1 MKTIYESV
9 NNFWFLTEKKKCID
23 GELCMKTILKKP
35 RTDEYQR
42 KVEAFV
48 ELCSES
54 LFQCL
59 TV

>member
-1 MKTIYESV
+1 MNLSIISDSSQ
-9 NNFWFLTEKKKCID
+9 KKKKSID

>member
-1 MKTIYESV
+1 MNLSIISDSSQ
-9 NNFWFLTEKKKCID
+9 KKSID

-42 KVEAFV
+42 KVETFV

>member
-1 MKTIYESV
+1 MNLSIISDSSQ
-9 NNFWFLTEKKKCID
+9 KKKKKSID
-23 GELCMKTILKKP
+23 GELCMKTILKKQ